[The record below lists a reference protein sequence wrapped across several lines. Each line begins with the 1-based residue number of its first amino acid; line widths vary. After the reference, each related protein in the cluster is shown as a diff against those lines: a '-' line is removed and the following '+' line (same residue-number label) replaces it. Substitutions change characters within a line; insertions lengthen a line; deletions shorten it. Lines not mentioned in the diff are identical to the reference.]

1 MSRSRVRLV
10 AKPVMSA
17 HRRSLKQ
24 KYLVY
29 VLAINKPL
37 KCKKGYS
44 RIVYI
49 GTTEKGVARISA
61 SVAQRAEK
69 ALRVYGVKRIA
80 AFVLTCAPLKSTKV
94 WLKLERA
101 ALLAF
106 KDIHNQVPW
115 LNIMGKNYKNRD
127 VFDLIAY
134 NSILKQLEKI
144 ENIEI

>member
-1 MSRSRVRLV
+1 MSRARVKLV

-29 VLAINKPL
+29 VLAVNKPL
-37 KCKKGYS
+37 TCNKGRS

-49 GTTEKGVARISA
+49 GTTEKGVERISA
-61 SVAQRAEK
+61 SVAQRAEM
-69 ALRVYGVKRIA
+69 ALRKYGVKRIA
-80 AFVLTCAPLKSTKV
+80 AFVLTCPPLKRTKI

-106 KDIHNQVPW
+106 KDQHQQVPW
-115 LNIMGKNYKNRD
+115 LNVQGKNYKNRD